1 MVYGT
6 MCFNEEIEY
15 IKYLENEEGC
25 SGLIR
30 IDEYLDELI
39 AALKDAFG
47 ERLMYIGLQGS
58 YLRNEETKNSD
69 IDIMAVIDNLSVK
82 DLKAYQKALVLVGN
96 FDKSCGFICGKA
108 DLEHW
113 NPLEI
118 CHLLHT
124 TKDYYGELKKLVPAY
139 TIEDERNYVKLSLN
153 NLYHEICHRYIH
165 GDREYNVIKLPIT
178 CKSVFF
184 IMQHLYYL
192 NSGNFIPTKR
202 ELLER
207 VQDEDKIVLEL
218 TISLQDHTDYDFDRA
233 FLVLFNWCQNALLKL

>member
-1 MVYGT
+1 MP
-6 MCFNEEIEY
+6 
-15 IKYLENEEGC
+15 
-25 SGLIR
+25 R
-30 IDEYLDELI
+30 IDEYIDELI
-39 AALKDAFG
+39 ILLKDAFG

-58 YLRNEETKNSD
+58 YLRNEETENSD
-69 IDIMAVIDNLSVK
+69 IDIMAVIDNLSVE
-82 DLKAYQKALVLVGN
+82 DLKTYQKALVSIGN

-118 CHLLHT
+118 CHLLNT

-165 GDREYNVIKLPIT
+165 ADREYNVIKLPIT

-192 NSGNFIPTKR
+192 SSGNFIPTKR
-202 ELLER
+202 ELLECVR
-207 VQDEDKIVLEL
+207 DEDKLVLEL
-218 TISLQDHTDYDFDRA
+218 SISLQDHTDYDFDRA
-233 FLVLFNWCQNALLKL
+233 FLALFNWCQNALLRLYD